1 MSDRL
6 LDLALWLA
14 GAGHFVI
21 LIASAQVPARL
32 GWRDDLAKLTP
43 MNRKL
48 MWTYG
53 GFTVLTIAAFGVLTL
68 LLHRELLR
76 GDRAA
81 LALAAFIGV
90 YWTARILVDLFY
102 FGHSGWPRGRAFVA
116 GHALLLALF
125 GALAGTYFG
134 LLLWHGGAS

>member
-1 MSDRL
+1 MNERL
-6 LDLALWLA
+6 VDLALWLA

-21 LIASAQVPARL
+21 LIASVQVPARL
-32 GWRDDLAKLTP
+32 GWRGDLAKLAP
-43 MNRKL
+43 FNRKL

-53 GFTVLTIAAFGVLTL
+53 VFTAMTIAAFGVLTL
-68 LLHRELLR
+68 VLHRELLR

-81 LALAAFIGV
+81 LALAAFIGI

-116 GHALLLALF
+116 GHALLLGLF
-125 GALAGTYFG
+125 GALAGTYLG
-134 LLLWHGGAS
+134 LLLWHGGAP